1 MDMEWLRG
9 KCIGRGAF
17 GAVHLAVDTATGRAF
32 AVKSVDAKGTSASA
46 AAMALACLE
55 SEIRILKR
63 LASPYVVAYLGD
75 GGETGGARHLR
86 MELVPG
92 GTAAEAAAREGGL
105 GERAARGVLRRVAAA
120 LWYLHDE
127 AGVVHGD
134 VKGRNVLLGSCCRGG
149 DGGGAKLADFG
160 AARLASEESAPARG
174 PRGTPAWMA
183 PEVARGGAA
192 TPASDVWSLGC
203 TALELLTGRR
213 PWSELGG
220 ACEVGELLL
229 LIGFGG
235 KRPAIPVC
243 LSDACR
249 DFLDKCLRRDAGQR
263 WTCEQLQQHP
273 FLSADAHD
281 DAGEQSPSPYPSPRA
296 VLDWPLSDSDS
307 EALELDDA
315 EPESEHEVM
324 ARAKGRVAELASS
337 NDPRASWDWAEEE
350 AGWGTGP
357 TCAAD
362 TWAPPPSSE
371 APRAVPSASEEE
383 GNAGNGSAG
392 RPAAASPAASSAGSD
407 HDAVLVGSGSG
418 GGGGV
423 RCGHG
428 RPGCRSH
435 RCRLKCGLGVV
446 GFGWPPLAVVPV
458 LVPCTHVPLI
468 DSIQSKFASNQEAIE
483 FCVPFW
489 MRSPL
494 ILTQIAADLIDRPRL
509 VDRCGGARGS
519 YPSCDSFDQQ
529 RVDCAQV
536 LNSCKLLAF
545 LLQRCF
551 AQYLRDY

>member
-1 MDMEWLRG
+1 MGMEWLRG

-32 AVKSVDAKGTSASA
+32 AVKSVDAKGAPASASA
-46 AAMALACLE
+46 AMACLE
-55 SEIRILKR
+55 SEIRILRR

-75 GGETGGARHLR
+75 GGEAGGARHLR

-105 GERAARGVLRRVAAA
+105 GERAARGVLRRVVAA
-120 LWYLHDE
+120 LRYLHDE

-149 DGGGAKLADFG
+149 SDGGGAKLADFG
-160 AARLASEESAPARG
+160 AARLASEAAPARG

-203 TALELLTGRR
+203 TALELLTGTR
-213 PWSELGG
+213 PWSELSGG
-220 ACEVGELLL
+220 ACCEVGELLL
-229 LIGFGG
+229 LVGFGG
-235 KRPAIPVC
+235 KRPAIPAC

-263 WTCEQLQQHP
+263 WTCEQLLQHP
-273 FLSADAHD
+273 FLSGDALD
-281 DAGEQSPSPYPSPRA
+281 DAGEPSPYPSPRA
-296 VLDWPLSDSDS
+296 VLDWPPSDSDS

-357 TCAAD
+357 TAAAD

-371 APRAVPSASEEE
+371 ALASEEE

-392 RPAAASPAASSAGSD
+392 RPAAASPAAAFSAGSD

-446 GFGWPPLAVVPV
+446 VPV

-468 DSIQSKFASNQEAIE
+468 DSIRSKFASNQGANE

-489 MRSPL
+489 MRPPL

-509 VDRCGGARGS
+509 VDRRGARVS
-519 YPSCDSFDQQ
+519 LP
-529 RVDCAQV
+529 
-536 LNSCKLLAF
+536 LLISSG
-545 LLQRCF
+545 CF
-551 AQYLRDY
+551 ARYLRDY